1 MSRVDFVNLKAGK
14 KKLYKKLKKDFKR
27 ILLNTSFVGGEYL
40 EEFEKAFAEF
50 NGTKYCV
57 GVGSGTDALWL
68 ALLAYGIGPG
78 DEVIVP
84 SNTFIA
90 TAFAVTQ
97 AGATPVFADANPH
110 TYNIDVYD
118 LEKLV
123 TEKTKAIIPV
133 HLYGQ
138 PCEMSILRT
147 FARTNDLIM
156 IEDCAQATGA
166 QFGYRRVGSMGHAGC
181 FSFYPTKNLGG
192 MCQGGAVITDSEKV
206 ANTVRSLGNVG
217 RSMTS
222 HTDFDLVGFNS
233 RLDTIN
239 AAFLTESLK
248 SLDLCNGRRIEI
260 AEMYNEG
267 LKELPLTTPFVI
279 NRAVHV
285 YHLYTI
291 SLIDNELRDGLQEHL
306 KNAGI
311 GCGVYYPK
319 PCHKQPM
326 YDDGTTLPVSEGLAE
341 TTLSLPMHLNM
352 KKKDVGYVCDEAKKF
367 FDNTDVI

>member
-1 MSRVDFVNLKAGK
+1 MSKVDFVNLKSGK
-14 KKLYKKLKKDFKR
+14 KKLYKKLKKDFKK
-27 ILLNTSFVGGEYL
+27 ILLNTNFVGGEYL
-40 EEFEKAFAEF
+40 EEFEKAFARF
-50 NGTKYCV
+50 NGVKYCV

-68 ALLAYGIGPG
+68 ALLAHGIGPG

-84 SNTFIA
+84 TNTFIA
-90 TAFAVTQ
+90 TAIAVTHT
-97 AGATPVFADANPH
+97 GAKPVFADANPR
-110 TYNIDVYD
+110 TYNIDVYNLGD
-118 LEKLV
+118 LL

-138 PCEMSILRT
+138 SCEMSILRT
-147 FARTNDLIM
+147 FARANGLIM
-156 IEDCAQATGA
+156 VEDCAQATGA
-166 QFGYRRVGSMGHAGC
+166 RFGYRRVGSMGHAGC
-181 FSFYPTKNLGG
+181 FSFYPTKTLGG
-192 MCQGGAVITDSEKV
+192 MCQGGAVITNSSKV
-206 ANTVRSLGNVG
+206 AETVRSLGNVG
-217 RSMTS
+217 RSKHS
-222 HTDFDLVGFNS
+222 HTDFDYVGFNS

-248 SLDLCNGRRIEI
+248 SLDKDNGRRIEI
-260 AEMYNEG
+260 AEMYNER

-291 SLIDNELRDGLQEHL
+291 NLIDSNFRDGLQDHL

-326 YDDGTTLPVSEGLAE
+326 YDSGDLLPVAEGLAE
-341 TTLSLPMHLNM
+341 TTLSLPMHLSLTNN
-352 KKKDVGYVCDEAKKF
+352 DVEHVCSVIKEF
-367 FDNTDVI
+367 FRS